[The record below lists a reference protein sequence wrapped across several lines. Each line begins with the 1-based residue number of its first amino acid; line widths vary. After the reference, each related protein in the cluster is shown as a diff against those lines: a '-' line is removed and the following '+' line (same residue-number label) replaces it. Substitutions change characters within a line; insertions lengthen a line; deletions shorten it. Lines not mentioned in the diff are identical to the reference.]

1 MGCCT
6 ARTAMPEEKPLKGE
20 NGAATTA
27 SPSKSPSKASRGK
40 MVLARVRI
48 LDGTDCEVALEKK
61 AKGRDLLNSVGEH
74 LNLLEKDYFGLSY
87 TDHNNA
93 KAWLN
98 LEKRINKQVKGAWE
112 FNFEVKFYPPDPAQL
127 AEDITRYQLCL
138 QVRQDILNG
147 RLPCSFVTHALLGS
161 YMVQAEVGDFDPKE
175 HVNIG
180 YLEEFNFAPNQNEE
194 LEEKV
199 MDLHKTHK
207 GQTPAEAEL
216 HYLENAKKLAMY
228 GVDLHTAKDSEGVDI
243 MLGVCASGLLVY
255 RDKLRINRFAW
266 PKILKISYKRSN
278 FYIKI
283 RPGEFET
290 FESTIG
296 FKLPNHK
303 AAKRLW
309 KVCVEHHTFFRLMT
323 PEPVQKAG
331 GIWPR
336 IGSKFRYSG
345 RTQYQ
350 SRMAANLT
358 DRSNP
363 DFERTLSRR
372 KLSSRSMDA
381 LAARTG
387 ETPEMSKRHTMSH
400 PPPHIPGLEEAP
412 GKDRHAGFDT
422 ATGKATPSGDEHTT
436 PERKD
441 PRRPVGGVA
450 VLPMADLKK
459 ATQKR
464 AEKMAQAEEEKAKNG
479 APPQST
485 PPPGYRDKGGA
496 LANGERDSG
505 SAIAGGINGQA
516 EEEVD
521 PLVKTHRTVF
531 ADPSQQSQQAPGSPP
546 FTKTYS
552 YEELDREPKR
562 PYSPTS
568 HGFSYDTKGNLSPDL
583 DDLQNIEIRKSHAQA
598 FNYAPGE
605 DNAVVEAEKRRTA
618 RLEGAVLGNAGKGTS
633 DGASQGA
640 DSSVAGTLPETSVDE
655 SLVDTSAD
663 SSGRNSSGLGASL
676 LGKVK
681 KGKKDKE
688 KTKEKEK
695 EKEKAKKKKEK
706 EKNKKEKDKGKK
718 KGKFGLF
725 SKRDRKPSTSSS
737 SSSSSSSE
745 SSDSESNLGSR
756 ESVVIENREGAEPSD
771 IDTTIGQSE
780 RSYAADHS
788 SSTLMVNPGAMAASE
803 PSFTAEYSS
812 SDITVK
818 PTEGLTED
826 LINGAAPK
834 IIKTTTKKTYVQDQE
849 GISED
854 TIHHTE
860 DLTTG
865 EVNVATETLKAEH
878 AEGDD
883 GEKPHVVATTVTTI
897 KSQSHEDER
906 TNQRTQQ
913 VEEKTFT
920 AKTLTTGSVEEQ
932 IVTTQETKKQL
943 RSLPQQ
949 DQDAS
954 RLNQQA
960 SPPGGAYYPGQ
971 GGAYGQARLRTIS
984 SGSDDS
990 GTSVDPLDSD
1000 YDGVN
1005 KDGLVA
1011 TEAAVFDAAA
1021 VDTSAISVGSP
1032 PLVETESRKVSALG
1046 MEYDDETA
1054 EIISSQ
1060 AITSKTRTVE
1070 TITYKTEKDGVVETR
1085 VEQKITIQ
1093 SDGDPI
1099 DHDKALAEAIQ
1110 EATRMNPD
1118 MTVEKI
1124 EIQQQ
1129 STEAEAEAE

>member
-1 MGCCT
+1 
-6 ARTAMPEEKPLKGE
+6 MPEEKPLKGE

-27 SPSKSPSKASRGK
+27 SPIKSPSKASRGK
-40 MVLARVRI
+40 MVLARVRL

-61 AKGRDLLNSVGEH
+61 AKGKDLLDSVGEH
-74 LNLLEKDYFGLSY
+74 INLLEKDYFGLSY
-87 TDHNNA
+87 TDHNNS

-98 LEKRINKQVKGAWE
+98 MEKRINKQVKGAWE

-180 YLEEFNFAPNQNEE
+180 YLEEFNFAPSQNEE

-323 PEPVQKAG
+323 PEPVLKPG
-331 GIWPR
+331 LWPR
-336 IGSKFRYSG
+336 LGSKFRYSG

-381 LAARTG
+381 LATRTG

-412 GKDRHAGFDT
+412 GKDRMACSDT
-422 ATGKATPSGDEHTT
+422 ASGKATPTGDDHTT
-436 PERKD
+436 PEKIKKRRSSRSSGSQSSMSSEEGNFEPSDAKAK
-441 PRRPVGGVA
+441 RPVGGVA

-464 AEKMAQAEEEKAKNG
+464 AEKMAAAEEEKSKNG

-485 PPPGYRDKGGA
+485 PPPGYRGKGGA
-496 LANGERDSG
+496 LENGGQEHGITNAGATNGEV
-505 SAIAGGINGQA
+505 

-521 PLVKTHRTVF
+521 PLIKTHRTVF
-531 ADPSQQSQQAPGSPP
+531 ADPAQQAPGSPP

-552 YEELDREPKR
+552 YEDLDHEPKR
-562 PYSPTS
+562 PYSPTN
-568 HGFSYDTKGNLSPDL
+568 HGFSYDKKGSQSPDS
-583 DDLQNIEIRKSHAQA
+583 DDLQNIEIRKSHAKA

-605 DNAVVEAEKRRTA
+605 DNAVAEAEKRRTA
-618 RLEGAVLGNAGKGTS
+618 RLEGEVLGNTDKDTSGEDPQGT
-633 DGASQGA
+633 
-640 DSSVAGTLPETSVDE
+640 DSSVAGALPETSVDE
-655 SLVDTSAD
+655 SFVDTSAD
-663 SSGRNSSGLGASL
+663 SSGMNSSGVSL
-676 LGKVK
+676 LGKGK

-688 KTKEKEK
+688 KNKEK
-695 EKEKAKKKKEK
+695 EKEKAKKEKEKKEKEKEKEKIKKEK

-725 SKRDRKPSTSSS
+725 NKRDRKPSTSSS
-737 SSSSSSSE
+737 SSSSSSD
-745 SSDSESNLGSR
+745 SDSNFGSR
-756 ESVVIENREGAEPSD
+756 ESVVIENRAGAEPSD
-771 IDTTIGQSE
+771 IDVTIAQSE
-780 RSYAADHS
+780 KSFAADHS
-788 SSTLMVNPGAMAASE
+788 SSTLMVNPAAVAASE
-803 PSFTAEYSS
+803 PSFTADHSS
-812 SDITVK
+812 SDITVN
-818 PTEGLTED
+818 PAACGLTED
-826 LINGAAPK
+826 LNNGAPK
-834 IIKTTTKKTYVQDQE
+834 IIKTTTKKTFVQDQE

-854 TIHHTE
+854 TIQHTE
-860 DLTTG
+860 DLSTG
-865 EVNVATETLKAEH
+865 EFNVATETLKAEH
-878 AEGDD
+878 AEGDE

-920 AKTLTTGSVEEQ
+920 AKTLTTGSMEEQ

-943 RSLPQQ
+943 RSIPQEE
-949 DQDAS
+949 QDAS
-954 RLNQQA
+954 RLNQQ
-960 SPPGGAYYPGQ
+960 
-971 GGAYGQARLRTIS
+971 
-984 SGSDDS
+984 
-990 GTSVDPLDSD
+990 
-1000 YDGVN
+1000 
-1005 KDGLVA
+1005 DGLVA
-1011 TEAAVFDAAA
+1011 TEAQVFDAAA
-1021 VDTSAISVGSP
+1021 VDTSSISVGSP
-1032 PLVETESRKVSALG
+1032 PLVETESRKPLQAKRVKKVSALG
-1046 MEYDDETA
+1046 MDDYDDESA

-1129 STEAEAEAE
+1129 STETE